1 MKNVRRPKDRIDLI
15 VYIGT
20 MENILNLRSLMNQ
33 AMEADVTALR
43 QFLTTNPGQPLVAT
57 GSGGAESVADFA
69 ALLYGANGGL
79 ATAVSP
85 YTLNSYSDETLKTA
99 KLLLVSKGGHNNDIV
114 FAAKR
119 GLAVNPARTASF
131 TLYTGD
137 RNEVRKAFTKAGS
150 SLSFDIPGLR
160 VHDDFI
166 STQTPVMYF
175 ALLCRAFDPD
185 IDLSKYRT
193 APAVPYR
200 LERNDGTALD
210 PADFKDVRSFIV
222 LHGSWGRPAAA
233 NLESK
238 LVESGLCPACVLDFR
253 NYCHGRFIFTSAHL
267 EDSAVVMFVSPREKD
282 IVARTRIFLPAST
295 RLVLIETEADAP
307 DASLDLLIRSSA
319 FFFDLCAV
327 TGTNWVSPKNP
338 GKIDK
343 RQPMWVP
350 FMAEL
355 KRSGPLT
362 LRKDWTL

>member
-1 MKNVRRPKDRIDLI
+1 MEILSRIW
-15 VYIGT
+15 GS
-20 MENILNLRSLMNQ
+20 MHNILNLDALLKQ
-33 AMEADVTALR
+33 AMEADVSALR
-43 QFLTTNPGQPLVAT
+43 QFFTTNPGQPLVAT

-85 YTLNSYSDETLKTA
+85 YTLNAYSDEALKTA

-119 GLAVNPARTASF
+119 GLAVNPDGTASF

-137 RNEVRKAFTKAGS
+137 RNGVRKLFVKAGS
-150 SLSFDIPGLR
+150 AQSFDIPSLS
-160 VHDDFI
+160 VHDAFI

-175 ALLCRAFDPD
+175 ALLCRAFDPGV
-185 IDLSKYRT
+185 DLSKYRT

-200 LERNDGTALD
+200 LERNDGTALS
-210 PADFKDVRSFIV
+210 PADFKEVRTLVV
-222 LHGSWGRPAAA
+222 LHGSWGRPVAA
-233 NLESK
+233 NLEGK
-238 LVESGLCPACVLDFR
+238 LFESGLCPSCVVDFR

-282 IVARTRIFLPAST
+282 IAARTRKFLPAST
-295 RLVLIETEADAP
+295 KLVLIETEADAP
-307 DASLDLLIRSSA
+307 EASLDLLIRSSA
-319 FFFDLCAV
+319 FFFDLCGV

-355 KRSGPLT
+355 KRNGPLR
-362 LRKDWTL
+362 L

>member
-1 MKNVRRPKDRIDLI
+1 MEILSRIW
-15 VYIGT
+15 GS
-20 MENILNLRSLMNQ
+20 MHNILNLDALLKQ
-33 AMEADVTALR
+33 AMEADVSALR

-85 YTLNSYSDETLKTA
+85 YTLNAYSDEALKTA

-119 GLAVNPARTASF
+119 GLAVNPDGTASF

-137 RNEVRKAFTKAGS
+137 RNGVRKLFVKAGS
-150 SLSFDIPGLR
+150 AQSFDIPGLS
-160 VHDDFI
+160 VHDAFI

-175 ALLCRAFDPD
+175 ALLCRAFDPGV
-185 IDLSKYRT
+185 DLSKYRT
-193 APAVPYR
+193 APKVPYR
-200 LERNDGTALD
+200 LERNDGTALS
-210 PADFKDVRSFIV
+210 PADFKEVRTLVV
-222 LHGSWGRPAAA
+222 LHGSWSRPVAA
-233 NLESK
+233 NLEGK
-238 LVESGLCPACVLDFR
+238 LFESGLCPSCVVDFR

-282 IVARTRIFLPAST
+282 IAARTRKFLPAST
-295 RLVLIETEADAP
+295 KLVLIETEADAP
-307 DASLDLLIRSSA
+307 EASLDLLIRSSA
-319 FFFDLCAV
+319 FFFDLCGV
-327 TGTNWVSPKNP
+327 TDTNWVSPKNP

-355 KRSGPLT
+355 KRNGPLR
-362 LRKDWTL
+362 L